1 MINLCSQLGIVSKFG
16 MKQGDLLKHLVLY
29 QSLWWNRRSNMI
41 SFLHYFTL
49 RRQLILYQA
58 LKELKLKVSTV
69 LFFVLF
75 LYLHFLR
82 HFYPFFSVVCVSHL
96 WFVNLCKCC
105 AWHYFYMTEIYQLI
119 SLVWN
124 VFYTYLS
131 LFIDENFA
139 FLLMIQRWWTF

>member
-16 MKQGDLLKHLVLY
+16 MKQSWSHQALGSFSITLMD
-29 QSLWWNRRSNMI
+29 RRSNMI

-75 LYLHFLR
+75 LYLHFFR